1 MLKKILGRTEAQP
14 RPPSEPDQ
22 KRSVGARIRQL
33 FRTPHKQP
41 DLIGIGK
48 RIQSYFENLV
58 KGKDRTAEA
67 SRKTLEA
74 VHGKDPSSDPHINV
88 KQPARAKAPDFTRF
102 NPVSFRP
109 AFLPEPVQDSCD
121 KVINCLPE
129 GENFSETQLRVKAHI
144 LAAERIHNTVWMT
157 FPDHDIDRNV
167 SLGEGNDPGSV
178 LETLGELSKLN
189 LDESTKRSI
198 EVLQESV
205 AYYHSKY

>member
-14 RPPSEPDQ
+14 RSPSEPDQ
-22 KRSVGARIRQL
+22 KRSAGSRIRQL

-41 DLIGIGK
+41 DLIGICK
-48 RIQSYFENLV
+48 RTQSFFENLV
-58 KGKDRTAEA
+58 AGKDRTAEA
-67 SRKTLEA
+67 SRKTT
-74 VHGKDPSSDPHINV
+74 VHGNDPSSDPHINV
-88 KQPARAKAPDFTRF
+88 KQPARTKAADFTRF
-102 NPVSFRP
+102 NPSFRP
-109 AFLPEPVQDSCD
+109 AFLPVPAQDSCD

-129 GENFSETQLRVKAHI
+129 GENSSETQLRVKAHI
-144 LAAERIHNTVWMT
+144 LAAESIHNTVWKT
-157 FPDHDIDRNV
+157 FTQNIVIRDV
-167 SLGEGNDPGSV
+167 SLGQGNDPRSV

>member
-129 GENFSETQLRVKAHI
+129 GENSSETQLRVKAHI
-144 LAAERIHNTVWMT
+144 MAAESIHNTVWKT
-157 FPDHDIDRNV
+157 FQQNIVVRDV
-167 SLGEGNDPGSV
+167 SLGQGNDPGSV

-189 LDESTKRSI
+189 LDERTKRSI

-205 AYYHSKY
+205 AYYHSNY

>member
-41 DLIGIGK
+41 DLISIGN
-48 RIQSYFENLV
+48 RIQSFFENLV

-67 SRKTLEA
+67 SRKTTEA
-74 VHGKDPSSDPHINV
+74 VHGNDPSSDPHINV
-88 KQPARAKAPDFTRF
+88 KQPARTKAADFMRF
-102 NPVSFRP
+102 NPSSFRP
-109 AFLPEPVQDSCD
+109 ALLPVSAQDSRD
-121 KVINCLPE
+121 KVINCLPKA
-129 GENFSETQLRVKAHI
+129 ENSSETQRRVEAHI
-144 LAAERIHNTVWMT
+144 VAAERIHTSVWKT
-157 FPDHDIDRNV
+157 FDQNSIDHNV
-167 SLGEGNDPGSV
+167 SLGQGNDPGSV
-178 LETLGELSKLN
+178 LETLDELSKLN
-189 LDESTKRSI
+189 LDEDTKRSI

>member
-102 NPVSFRP
+102 NPASFRP
-109 AFLPEPVQDSCD
+109 AILPEPAQDSCD

-144 LAAERIHNTVWMT
+144 LAAERIHKTVWKT
-157 FPDHDIDRNV
+157 FPAHDIDRNV

-189 LDESTKRSI
+189 LDEITKQSI

-205 AYYHSKY
+205 AHYHSKY